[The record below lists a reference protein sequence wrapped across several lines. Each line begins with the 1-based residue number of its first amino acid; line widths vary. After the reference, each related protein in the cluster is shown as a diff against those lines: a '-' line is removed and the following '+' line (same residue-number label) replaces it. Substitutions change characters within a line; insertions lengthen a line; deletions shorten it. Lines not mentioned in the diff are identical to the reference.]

1 MPQPLLVLVSGHP
14 GAGKTTLARALGDA
28 MHLPHVNRD
37 RIRAGMARTDPT
49 SLADPRQPWEVFAA
63 TVELYA
69 TSGVSLVVDQTLYRG
84 MEDEIR
90 SRFVPLAA
98 TVNVHCRADDAYE
111 RWLAKLHADPQVM
124 RESIAELE
132 ARVRAQRDEISEPLD
147 LGVPVIE
154 VGTTAGYDPP
164 LDVLVDEIERV
175 ASGGSRS

>member
-1 MPQPLLVLVSGHP
+1 MPRPLLVLVSGHP

-37 RIRAGMARTDPT
+37 RIRAGMAHTDPG

-63 TVELYA
+63 TIELYA
-69 TSGVSLVVDQTLYRG
+69 TNGVSLVVDQTLYRG

-98 TVNVHCRADDAYE
+98 TVNVHCRSAVAYE
-111 RWLAKLHADPQVM
+111 RWSAKLHADPQAM

-132 ARVRAQRDEISEPLD
+132 ARVQSQRAEITDPLD
-147 LGVPVIE
+147 LGVPVLE
-154 VGTTAGYDPP
+154 VDTTDGYDPP
-164 LDVLVDEIERV
+164 VDTLVEEILRR
-175 ASGGSRS
+175 A